1 MPSPQDV
8 LSSTT
13 PQIRQLISDILKI
26 EKEYQQ
32 YQNLSKLKDKE
43 TELCDRIIRLLEQ
56 EIRS

>member
-1 MPSPQDV
+1 MVSPEEV

-13 PQIRQLISDILKI
+13 PQIRQLISEILKI

-32 YQNLSKLKDKE
+32 YRDLSRLKDKE

-56 EIRS
+56 EVKP